1 MFFIKKTLVPW
12 WEAIVDPWIRSN
24 ACIRCSMGGTANP
37 AVDSNVIHTGRVVWR
52 EVPTTRTREASAAVG
67 IRGRMYAL

>member
-24 ACIRCSMGGTANP
+24 ACIRSSMGGTP
-37 AVDSNVIHTGRVVWR
+37 KPVVDSNVIHTGRLVRDVTVTSR
-52 EVPTTRTREASAAVG
+52 ARYQPHT
-67 IRGRMYAL
+67 RGRGV